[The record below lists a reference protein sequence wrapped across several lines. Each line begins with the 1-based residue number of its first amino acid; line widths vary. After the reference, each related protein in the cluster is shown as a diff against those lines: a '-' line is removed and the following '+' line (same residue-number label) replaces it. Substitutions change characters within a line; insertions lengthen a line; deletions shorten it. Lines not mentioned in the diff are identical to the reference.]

1 MSMLTVCQRGG
12 DGSGKKSMAKVG
24 GDWVGC
30 DPAIWVRANEI
41 LYPRSFGRGRA
52 QSMARMLLRDRE
64 GLCRG
69 ELQGLGLQYKKVQL
83 FKQCIALKGFVEQ
96 QVKN

>member
-1 MSMLTVCQRGG
+1 M
-12 DGSGKKSMAKVG
+12 KKNKRIKFKVG
-24 GDWVGC
+24 EAGGHSERDGPGLAGV
-30 DPAIWVRANEI
+30 
-41 LYPRSFGRGRA
+41 
-52 QSMARMLLRDRE
+52 LLRDRE

>member
-1 MSMLTVCQRGG
+1 
-12 DGSGKKSMAKVG
+12 
-24 GDWVGC
+24 
-30 DPAIWVRANEI
+30 
-41 LYPRSFGRGRA
+41 
-52 QSMARMLLRDRE
+52 MLLRDRE